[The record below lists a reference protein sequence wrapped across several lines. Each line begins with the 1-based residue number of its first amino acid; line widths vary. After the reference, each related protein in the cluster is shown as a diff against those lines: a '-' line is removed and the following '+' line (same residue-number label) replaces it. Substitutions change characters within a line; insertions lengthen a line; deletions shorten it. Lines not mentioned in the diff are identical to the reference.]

1 MCRWCTFDV
10 VSVKTTTDSS
20 AAKVSIMF
28 SLRAS
33 GSFTPTSN
41 NFFFC
46 SLVPNRSILGYLIVW
61 KWLRIF
67 LRKRL
72 RSHSRKLRRCF
83 IQRLFKRALICTGP
97 FEQLK
102 CRSPFYFSV
111 IFNTNHLVQI
121 GIVERINTF
130 LTDSLSITNIN
141 FALWSV
147 SRWQLRNLTIEG
159 FRKCWIV
166 IQCRTRTAINTT
178 GF

>member
-1 MCRWCTFDV
+1 
-10 VSVKTTTDSS
+10 
-20 AAKVSIMF
+20 MF

-33 GSFTPTSN
+33 GSFTPTS

-46 SLVPNRSILGYLIVW
+46 SLVPNRSILGYLILW

-67 LRKRL
+67 AEAELNTHGKL
-72 RSHSRKLRRCF
+72 RSCYKAL
-83 IQRLFKRALICTGP
+83 QKALICTGP

-102 CRSPFYFSV
+102 CRLPLYFSV

-121 GIVERINTF
+121 GIVQRMICKYIF

-147 SRWQLRNLTIEG
+147 SRDDNYGIWL
-159 FRKCWIV
+159 
-166 IQCRTRTAINTT
+166 
-178 GF
+178 